1 MAEKDRVNI
10 LLVDDQPNNLL
21 ALEAMLEDLD
31 ENLVRAESGDKA
43 LKALLDQDFAVVL
56 LDVQMPGL
64 DGFETAEII
73 RQREKSRYT
82 PIIFVTALSRS
93 ETNVFKGYSLGAVD
107 YLFKPIVPE
116 ILRSKVAVFVDL
128 FRKNSAVRNQAL
140 ELSRLSRQTE
150 LILNS
155 AADGV
160 IGVDTSG
167 HGTFINPA
175 ALRMLAASAENV
187 VGRDVHDMVHP
198 QIGDVAACDRKR
210 CCVRAAL
217 LGDEMSDIQDQG
229 FWRSDGTNFPVEFSA
244 APMRSRGDDLVGA
257 VLSFRDVSEKRA
269 AARAKENERLYR
281 EAEAASIAKDDFLA
295 SLSHELRTPMTAILG
310 WLQMLR
316 LEGLDEGTRQEGLQ
330 TIESSARL
338 QAQLIDDML
347 DVSRIIMGKFR
358 VTKVPTDLVPL
369 AASAIETLRPI
380 ADEKGVG
387 LQANL
392 GASETRVCVDGARI
406 RQVLSN
412 LLSNA
417 IKFTPTG
424 GRVTVDVQTV
434 GDSVVLNVTDTGEG
448 LSSELIPLIF
458 ERLQQSD
465 SARNLGGLGLG
476 LAIARHIVE
485 LHEGTIEAHSEGIGR
500 GSTFTV
506 SLPLL
511 VTDEVRS

>member
-1 MAEKDRVNI
+1 MDSRRRTSSA
-10 LLVDDQPNNLL
+10 
-21 ALEAMLEDLD
+21 
-31 ENLVRAESGDKA
+31 
-43 LKALLDQDFAVVL
+43 
-56 LDVQMPGL
+56 
-64 DGFETAEII
+64 
-73 RQREKSRYT
+73 QREKSRYT

-93 ETNVFKGYSLGAVD
+93 ESNVFKGYSLGAVD

-116 ILRSKVAVFVDL
+116 ILRSKVSVFVDL
-128 FRKNSAVRNQAL
+128 FRKNQAVRLQAI
-140 ELSRLSRQTE
+140 ELSRLSRKTE

-160 IGVDTSG
+160 IGVDTAG
-167 HGTFINPA
+167 LATFVNPS
-175 ALRMLAASAENV
+175 ALQMLGVSDEDV
-187 VGRDVHDMVHP
+187 VGQDVHDVLHP
-198 QIGDVAACDRKR
+198 RIPDVMTCDRDH

-217 LGDEMSDIQDQG
+217 LGEEMYDVQDQG
-229 FWRSDGTNFPVEFSA
+229 FWRSDGTIFPVEYSA

-281 EAEAASIAKDDFLA
+281 EAEAASSAKDDFLA

-310 WLQMLR
+310 WLQMLK
-316 LEGLDEGTRQEGLQ
+316 LDDVDEATRHEALQ

-358 VTKVPTDLVPL
+358 VNKVATDLVPL
-369 AASAIETLRPI
+369 ASSAIEALRPV
-380 ADEKGVG
+380 AEEKGVV
-387 LQANL
+387 LKANL
-392 GASETRVCVDGARI
+392 GASDSKVCVDGARI

-417 IKFTPTG
+417 IKFTPSG
-424 GRVTVDVQTV
+424 GHVSCDIRSTPDMVILRVA
-434 GDSVVLNVTDTGEG
+434 DTGEG
-448 LSSELIPLIF
+448 LSREFLPHIF
-458 ERLQQSD
+458 ERLQQSE

-485 LHEGTIEAHSEGIGR
+485 LHEGKIEVESEGVGK

-511 VTDEVRS
+511 VADEVEG